1 MLGWMISVYRMADE
15 AATRRALDVLPGVPV
30 VLDDGA
36 RGERLAV
43 WQAGPYGLDW
53 IRQAAGC
60 QGGVASERD
69 GYPHRYIA
77 RAVDVLATLRNRRPY
92 KAPMY
97 EYPSWVVPE
106 GSVLLPDYL
115 GTTTV
120 DEGVLNRYADDG
132 WLYIEAW
139 DES

>member
-1 MLGWMISVYRMADE
+1 MISVYRMADE
-15 AATRRALDVLPGVPV
+15 AVNRRALDVSPGVCV

-53 IRQAAGC
+53 IRQAAGY
-60 QGGVASERD
+60 QGGVALERD
-69 GYPHRYIA
+69 GYPHRYLA
-77 RAVDVLATLRNRRPY
+77 RAADVFATFLNRRPY

-106 GSVLLPDYL
+106 GSVLLPGYL
-115 GTTTV
+115 GRTTL
-120 DEGVLNRYADDG
+120 EEAALNACADDE

>member
-53 IRQAAGC
+53 IRRRP
-60 QGGVASERD
+60 V
-69 GYPHRYIA
+69 A
-77 RAVDVLATLRNRRPY
+77 RAASPPSVTATRIDTSPAQLTFGHVAQPSSVQGTDVRVPLLGRAGRVRAATGLPWNDDCGRTRLEQVRR
-92 KAPMY
+92 
-97 EYPSWVVPE
+97 
-106 GSVLLPDYL
+106 
-115 GTTTV
+115 
-120 DEGVLNRYADDG
+120 
-132 WLYIEAW
+132 
-139 DES
+139 